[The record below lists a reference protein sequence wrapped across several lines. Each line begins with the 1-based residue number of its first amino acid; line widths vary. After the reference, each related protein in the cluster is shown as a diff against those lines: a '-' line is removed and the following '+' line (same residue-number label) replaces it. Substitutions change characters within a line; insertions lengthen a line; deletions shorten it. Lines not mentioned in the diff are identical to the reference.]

1 MTLCVYCDIIVNVRE
16 IGPQGRKVGL
26 SMAVKKEDLR
36 IGSVMRDLNG
46 NEHTVIRFE
55 EGFIV
60 STYGKGENWLVP
72 SHLQYETLVR
82 QREDFEQ
89 FIRDQYPNAIM
100 AEWSDTKWG
109 KEQQFYRNADALEP
123 YTCIEKGGQL
133 VILKEF

>member
-1 MTLCVYCDIIVNVRE
+1 
-16 IGPQGRKVGL
+16 
-26 SMAVKKEDLR
+26 MAVKKEDLR

-89 FIRDQYPNAIM
+89 FIRDQYPNANM

-109 KEQQFYRNADALEP
+109 KEHQFYRNADALEP
-123 YTCIEKGGQL
+123 YTCIEKDGQL